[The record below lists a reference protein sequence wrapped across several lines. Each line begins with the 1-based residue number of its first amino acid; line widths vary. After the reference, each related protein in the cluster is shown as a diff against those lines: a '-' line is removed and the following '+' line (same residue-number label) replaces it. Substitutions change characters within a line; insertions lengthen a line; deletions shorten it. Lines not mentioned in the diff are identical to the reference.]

1 MPDPHAPTAP
11 TFSPPTRVPAPATVR
26 PQGHPTVLLDPL
38 PFDPDAVEVAAAAA
52 RAVAE
57 KRKRVRW
64 VGRHDVDFEDRDA
77 APGDP
82 VADATRSEDA

>member
-1 MPDPHAPTAP
+1 MPDQPN
-11 TFSPPTRVPAPATVR
+11 SSSSLRPAPL
-26 PQGHPTVLLDPL
+26 PLQGHPTVLLDPL

-57 KRKRVRW
+57 KRKRARW

-77 APGDP
+77 AP
-82 VADATRSEDA
+82 ADNGSESLKNSFDTRE

>member
-1 MPDPHAPTAP
+1 MSDPHALTS
-11 TFSPPTRVPAPATVR
+11 SPPPRIPAATVR
-26 PQGHPTVLLDPL
+26 SQGHPTVLLDPL

-77 APGDP
+77 EPAPGDP
-82 VADATRSEDA
+82 VTDAAHSEDA

>member
-1 MPDPHAPTAP
+1 MSDPHTSTSSPPTSSPVPAPTA
-11 TFSPPTRVPAPATVR
+11 VR

-64 VGRHDVDFEDRDA
+64 VGRHDVDFEERDA
-77 APGDP
+77 VP
-82 VADATRSEDA
+82 ADDA